1 MVEQRLVGSGPPDRR
16 MADIRV
22 EYETDGLAKAETHP
36 DPVAQFDRWLAEA
49 VESGVPQANAM
60 TLATAGLDG
69 QPSARVVLL
78 KGYGE
83 EGFVFYTNLESRKSR
98 ELRENP
104 RASLCFLW
112 LDLHRQVR
120 IEGSV
125 GRVEAGEADRYF
137 DSRPRDSR
145 IAASVS
151 PQSREVPD
159 RATLERM
166 MEEVKDSPDQVYRPS
181 YWGGWRVRPDRFE
194 FWQGRLHRLHDRI
207 VYLKE
212 DEGWRRIRL
221 AP

>member
-1 MVEQRLVGSGPPDRR
+1 
-16 MADIRV
+16 MANIRV
-22 EYETDGLAKAETHP
+22 EYETDGLARADTHP
-36 DPVAQFDRWLAEA
+36 DPVEQFGRWLAEA

-69 QPSARVVLL
+69 HPSARVVLL
-78 KGYGE
+78 KEYGE
-83 EGFVFYTNLESRKSR
+83 EGFVFYTNLESRKSL
-98 ELRENP
+98 ELMENP

-120 IEGSV
+120 VEGTAWP
-125 GRVEAGEADRYF
+125 VEAAEADQYF

-166 MEEVKDSPDQVYRPS
+166 MEEFQDSHDEVSRPS
-181 YWGGWRVRPDRFE
+181 FWGGWRIRPDRFE

-212 DEGWRRIRL
+212 EEGWRRIRL